1 MLALIEEHGATWRM
15 KPDEVYEAYIR
26 ADRLLKDTQEA
37 EDVARLRA
45 CARVVMK
52 RLAVVQF
59 GDKNFTLHGAVHQF
73 EAKLIER
80 ALDESGGSIT
90 KAARL
95 LGMTHQTLGSI
106 LDKRHKTLSRKRKP
120 ARTRLKSIIKKD
132 A

>member
-1 MLALIEEHGATWRM
+1 M
-15 KPDEVYEAYIR
+15 KPDEVYEAYMR

-80 ALDESGGSIT
+80 ALDEAGGSLT

-95 LGMTHQTLGSI
+95 LGISHQTLDST
-106 LDKRHKTLSRKRKP
+106 LKRRHKPLAGKRKTP
-120 ARTRLKSIIKKD
+120 QRRLKSIIKDPSKE
-132 A
+132 